1 VNRFPRTAH
10 RTFLSQESNGEVSVR
25 RKGWIV
31 AGMAAGA
38 LALVAAGCGGGGAG
52 SAQVT
57 ELEQELAGAQQD
69 AKFWQ
74 QLTSLLEPVELPSMT
89 DHRAYMLPSGVLV
102 ALHFDDM
109 DLNEAEN
116 LNWVALGFPGRYCKE
131 DQERVEAEYGTG
143 FTHFHDLEND
153 VHGGEPGV
161 EGVWFV
167 HVAVRDFEAPWGE
180 VEQGI
185 DGEFM
190 PTPAPDC
197 A

>member
-1 VNRFPRTAH
+1 MRRAIGKG
-10 RTFLSQESNGEVSVR
+10 RLLAVSL
-25 RKGWIV
+25 
-31 AGMAAGA
+31 AGVVA
-38 LALVAAGCGGGGAG
+38 LAAAGCGGSGDGSQAA
-52 SAQVT
+52 SAQVA
-57 ELEQELAGAQQD
+57 ELEQQLAGAEQD

-74 QLTSLLEPVELPSMT
+74 QLTGLIEPVELPSMS

-102 ALHFDDM
+102 ALHFDNMNLD
-109 DLNEAEN
+109 EAEN

-131 DQERVEAEYGTG
+131 DQERVEAEYGSG

-153 VHGGEPGV
+153 VHGGEPGA

-180 VEQGI
+180 VSQGI